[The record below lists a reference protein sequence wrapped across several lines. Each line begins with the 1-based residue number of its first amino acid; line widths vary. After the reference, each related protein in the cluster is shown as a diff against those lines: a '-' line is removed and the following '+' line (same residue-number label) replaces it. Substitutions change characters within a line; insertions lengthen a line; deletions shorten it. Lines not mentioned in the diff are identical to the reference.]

1 MKYTYQ
7 NKPSSFILD
16 CPEFSKPK
24 LKHIKINGF
33 TLIEVIIA
41 IAIFSILA
49 LGANALLVNVTNSN
63 ELSAQRAQQ
72 LEELQRAMMII
83 ERDFLQMQERVPRT
97 QGIENNLVING
108 GEFEFESDD
117 YGIGFVR
124 GGWQNPQLRLKR
136 SHLQNVAYRLQEN
149 RLERLHTNYVD
160 SVIGTEPK
168 VRVLLSEV
176 TQFKVEVLQDV
187 AREFNWSET
196 IVNTQLPA
204 AVAITIETETFG
216 EIRRVFKVKI

>member
-1 MKYTYQ
+1 M
-7 NKPSSFILD
+7 
-16 CPEFSKPK
+16 
-24 LKHIKINGF
+24 
-33 TLIEVIIA
+33 
-41 IAIFSILA
+41 
-49 LGANALLVNVTNSN
+49 LG
-63 ELSAQRAQQ
+63 
-72 LEELQRAMMII
+72 
-83 ERDFLQMQERVPRT
+83 
-97 QGIENNLVING
+97 
-108 GEFEFESDD
+108 
-117 YGIGFVR
+117 

-176 TQFKVEVLQDV
+176 TRFKVEVLQDV

-216 EIRRVFKVKI
+216 EIRRVFKVRI

>member
-1 MKYTYQ
+1 MKYKYQ
-7 NKPSSFILD
+7 NKLSGFILD
-16 CPEFSKPK
+16 CPEFNKPK

-63 ELSAQRAQQ
+63 EISAQRAQQ

-83 ERDFLQMQERVPRT
+83 ERDFLQMQQRVPRT

-124 GGWQNPQLRLKR
+124 GG
-136 SHLQNVAYRLQEN
+136 VAKP
-149 RLERLHTNYVD
+149 
-160 SVIGTEPK
+160 S
-168 VRVLLSEV
+168 
-176 TQFKVEVLQDV
+176 
-187 AREFNWSET
+187 A
-196 IVNTQLPA
+196 
-204 AVAITIETETFG
+204 
-216 EIRRVFKVKI
+216 KIKT